1 MNIELSIS
9 RLRKVA
15 FFLFIIPTIA
25 LIGSLLFHNILIS
38 YKFSH
43 GENYTIENIIPGE
56 KVTFELNQDNNFGRN
71 IKFDKYSK
79 LGECNIYEV
88 DKIISLEKSKIFYMK
103 MDPNFQLDELIKNTN
118 EKIYYKIQF
127 TKKLNDKCIL
137 NSNLIYV
144 YKLIP
149 IVFEKIY
156 DLKYNKKTSLGTSG
170 QVNPILNGETSIS
183 NIVKRYPVKM
193 LFKPLMY
200 VSIILMIVYW
210 YLNNLVLNNINN
222 RIKNNNFYIFG
233 ILSAIFLFFH
243 VIFLGWSFE
252 TEIFA
257 KGRRYFV
264 VFFILFEILAQTF
277 LIVDIL
283 KNKNRVSSFLNDIV
297 VKLKVIF
304 IILICSSSII
314 ILVTLSI
321 YNLSS
326 KVDYIL
332 EWNYFLI
339 LLLFYFLS
347 SIMWKKKLLSYPT
360 ST

>member
-15 FFLFIIPTIA
+15 FFLFIIPAIA

-56 KVTFELNQDNNFGRN
+56 KVIFELNQDNNFGRN

-79 LGECNIYEV
+79 LGECDMYEV
-88 DKIISLEKSKIFYMK
+88 DKIISLEKSKIFYMIDE
-103 MDPNFQLDELIKNTN
+103 DPNFSIDKLKNTN

-156 DLKYNKKTSLGTSG
+156 DLKYSKKTRLGTSG
-170 QVNPILNGETSIS
+170 TVNPILYGETSIS

-200 VSIILMIVYW
+200 VSVILMIVYW
-210 YLNNLVLNNINN
+210 YLNN
-222 RIKNNNFYIFG
+222 
-233 ILSAIFLFFH
+233 
-243 VIFLGWSFE
+243 
-252 TEIFA
+252 
-257 KGRRYFV
+257 
-264 VFFILFEILAQTF
+264 
-277 LIVDIL
+277 
-283 KNKNRVSSFLNDIV
+283 
-297 VKLKVIF
+297 
-304 IILICSSSII
+304 
-314 ILVTLSI
+314 
-321 YNLSS
+321 
-326 KVDYIL
+326 
-332 EWNYFLI
+332 
-339 LLLFYFLS
+339 
-347 SIMWKKKLLSYPT
+347 
-360 ST
+360 